1 MSKNFCVSA
10 CVLAHFWSQID
21 DGDKQNLAKIYVILI
36 AQFSLGTICWKI
48 LNFKSNI
55 TIFFEF

>member
-36 AQFSLGTICWKI
+36 AQFSLGTICWKN
-48 LNFKSNI
+48 LKFQK
-55 TIFFEF
+55 